1 MPENKVLASKMTC
14 ADRLTS
20 KQNLRVWLKVLKTT
34 KHIEAM
40 IREKLRDEFDT
51 TLPRFDVMSALYRFD
66 EGLRMSELS
75 AALRVSNGNVTG
87 IIERLVSDGLV
98 IRETVSGDKRATIVR
113 LTKTGKASFET
124 LADAHEKW
132 IDDVLQVLEPE
143 QSAALLTIMDEIDHS
158 RGFTEG

>member
-1 MPENKVLASKMTC
+1 MHNDKILASQLYSNS
-14 ADRLTS
+14 ATS

-87 IIERLVSDGLV
+87 IIERLVTDQLV
-98 IRETVSGDKRATIVR
+98 IRETVFGDKRATIVR
-113 LTKTGKASFET
+113 LTKEGRASFET
-124 LADAHEKW
+124 LAMAHEKW
-132 IDDVLQVLEPE
+132 IDETLQVLEPE
-143 QSAALLTIMDEIDHS
+143 ESSMLLSIMDRID
-158 RGFTEG
+158 RIRDL

>member
-1 MPENKVLASKMTC
+1 MPENKVLASKMTN

-98 IRETVSGDKRATIVR
+98 LRETVSGDKRATIVR
-113 LTKTGKASFET
+113 LTKAGRTSFET

>member
-1 MPENKVLASKMTC
+1 MQKNGYPASKPINVE
-14 ADRLTS
+14 RLTS

-66 EGLRMSELS
+66 TGLRMSELS

-87 IIERLVSDGLV
+87 IIERLVADEFV
-98 IRETVSGDKRATIVR
+98 VRESVSGDRRATIVS
-113 LTKTGKASFET
+113 LTITGRRFFEN
-124 LADAHEKW
+124 LAAAHEKW
-132 IDDVLQVLEPE
+132 IDDVLQVIEPE
-143 QSAALLTIMDEIDHS
+143 QSASLLQIMDEIDHS

>member
-1 MPENKVLASKMTC
+1 MPDSKVSTLKIAS
-14 ADRLTS
+14 ANRLTS

-34 KHIEAM
+34 KHIETM

-66 EGLRMSELS
+66 DGLRMSELS

-87 IIERLVSDGLV
+87 IIERLVADGSV
-98 IRETVSGDKRATIVR
+98 TRETVSGDKRATIVR
-113 LTKTGKASFET
+113 LTKAGRTSFET
-124 LADAHEKW
+124 LAAAHEKW
-132 IDDVLQVLEPE
+132 IDDVLKVIEPE
-143 QSAALLTIMDEIDHS
+143 QSATLLTIMDKIDHS